1 MAFYD
6 VNESNQHQ
14 NTVGMQY
21 FSKQKNALN
30 IIRSERQPEN
40 TTSEA
45 AARKAREAVAM
56 ESKESKARV
65 KNEGR
70 EAIAMES
77 KEQAKENYQ

>member
-6 VNESNQHQ
+6 VNESNQNE
-14 NTVGMQY
+14 NTVGIQY
-21 FSKQKNALN
+21 FSKQKN

-56 ESKESKARV
+56 ESKESKARE
-65 KNEGR
+65 KSEGR